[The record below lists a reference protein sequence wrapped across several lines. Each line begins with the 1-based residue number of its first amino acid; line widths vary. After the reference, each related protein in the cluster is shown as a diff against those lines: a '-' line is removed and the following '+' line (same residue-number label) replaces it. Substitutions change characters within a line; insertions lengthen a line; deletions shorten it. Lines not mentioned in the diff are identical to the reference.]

1 MNSGYI
7 YIREH
12 ESYEKYNACKVGKTL
27 NILERDSL
35 YTTGEIKRGVFTIVL
50 EVKKEE
56 LDIIEKELQIK
67 FKDINIYNNG
77 GREFFKIDI
86 KDKIIHYLQEKNYY
100 YKQLDYEDI
109 LQLKRKYCENIK
121 KGNLIYQIY

>member
-27 NILERDSL
+27 NIPERDSL

-67 FKDINIYNNG
+67 FK
-77 GREFFKIDI
+77 E
-86 KDKIIHYLQEKNYY
+86 
-100 YKQLDYEDI
+100 YE
-109 LQLKRKYCENIK
+109 
-121 KGNLIYQIY
+121 